1 MNLKRSLILFC
12 LIFFVFISNAQN
24 KQVLISAEYKNATIR
39 EFVSDLEQ
47 KTDYRFYYD
56 ALQFDSLRVT
66 LSAKD
71 DSVSSIIKKA
81 FLNTKF
87 RFAIDLKHNVFLTK
101 DLEIFASLPYGIF
114 DSERDSLKWK
124 GQQEILA
131 LADLSAAEVQSVQSS
146 ALSNKI
152 VQIGNKNAP
161 QKSGNIS
168 LAGYVRDAKTGTPVT
183 GAAVFIE
190 QPRIGTYTD
199 QFGYY
204 SLALPR
210 GPHVLNI
217 KALGI
222 IDLKRPII
230 LYSEGKLDIDIQS
243 QVLSLKEVIIS
254 AESSA
259 NVRNVQMGV
268 QKLSISSIKQVP
280 VAFGEADIMKVMLTL
295 PGVKSV
301 GEAGNGFNVR
311 GGAVDQNLI
320 QFDDLTIYNPSHFF
334 GFFSAFNPDVVKDVE
349 LYKSS
354 IPSRFGGRL
363 ASVLD
368 VNSRDGNNKKLSGK
382 AGIGLLTGRINLEGP
397 IIKDRTSFIMGARTT
412 YSNWILKLL
421 PDDSGYKNSK
431 AAFYDMNLRI
441 SHKINDKNSLYIS
454 GYLSDDN
461 SNLGGDT
468 TFTYSN
474 KNLSLKWKHIFSN
487 KLTGLVVGGFSR
499 YQYDNQS
506 DQNPVNA
513 YKMAFDINQAN
524 FKTDF
529 NYYLSPKH
537 TIDFGLSSIRYQL
550 HPGTYLPLGSRSLV
564 VSNVL
569 QTEQAIESAAYLGD
583 RFDLTDKLSLDLGV
597 RYSMFNYLG
606 PKSVNQY
613 LPGLPV
619 EPGNSTGSTNYQK
632 GELVKTYHGP
642 EMRFSGRYQFTDALS
657 VKAAYNTLR
666 QYIHLLTNSTAIS
679 PTDIWKLSDPNIK
692 PQYGDQFSLGLYR
705 NFKNN
710 TVELSVE
717 GYYKRLKDYLDYK
730 SGASLIMNHHIET
743 DVLNTK
749 GKAYGVEFLI
759 KKPVGKLNGWI
770 GYTYSRTL
778 LKTDDPTVGQLIN
791 RGNYYPANFDK
802 PNDLTLVG
810 NYRFSHRFSASFN
823 ATYSTGRPITVP
835 VGKYYYAGSLR
846 ASYSD
851 RNALRAPDYFRTDF
865 SVNIEGNHKIHQL
878 THSSWTIGVY
888 NLTGRDNAYSTYFIS
903 QKGVIRG
910 YQLSIFGNAIP
921 FVNYNI
927 RF

>member
-1 MNLKRSLILFC
+1 MNLKRFLSLFSF
-12 LIFFVFISNAQN
+12 IFFVFTANAQV
-24 KQVLISAEYKNATIR
+24 KQLISAEYKNATIK
-39 EFVSDLEQ
+39 ELVSDLE
-47 KTDYRFYYD
+47 KKSTYRFYYD
-56 ALQFDSLRVT
+56 ALQFDSLRVN
-66 LSAKD
+66 LSVQT
-71 DSVSSIIKKA
+71 DSVSSIIQKA
-81 FLNTKF
+81 FQNTKF
-87 RFAIDLKHNVFLTK
+87 RFAIDHNQNVFLTK
-101 DLEIFASLPYGIF
+101 ELEIFAALPYGIF
-114 DSERDSLKWK
+114 DSEHDSLKRN
-124 GQQEILA
+124 GQKEPIA
-131 LADLSAAEVQSVQSS
+131 LADLSSSEAQSVQSS
-146 ALSNKI
+146 VLSNKL
-152 VQIGNKNAP
+152 VQIGNKNAS
-161 QKSGNIS
+161 QKPGNIA
-168 LAGYVRDAKTGTPVT
+168 LAGYIRDSKTGAPII

-190 QPRIGTYTD
+190 QPRLGTYTD

-243 QVLSLKEVIIS
+243 QVLSLKEVVIS

-431 AAFYDMNLRI
+431 AAFYDMNLRL

-461 SNLGGDT
+461 SNLGSDT
-468 TFTYSN
+468 TFTYGN

-487 KLTGLVVGGFSR
+487 KLTGVVIGGFSR
-499 YQYDNQS
+499 YQYDNHS
-506 DQNPVNA
+506 EKNPVNA

-537 TIDFGLSSIRYQL
+537 TIDFGLSTIRYQL
-550 HPGTYLPLGSRSLV
+550 HPGTYQPHGSKSLV
-564 VSNVL
+564 LPDVL
-569 QTEQAIESAAYLGD
+569 QTEQALESGVYLGD

-613 LPGLPV
+613 LPGLPL
-619 EPGNSTGSTNYQK
+619 EQGNSTGSTNYQK
-632 GELVKTYHGP
+632 GELIQTYHGP
-642 EMRFSGRYQFTDALS
+642 EMRFSGRYQFNDALS

-666 QYIHLLTNSTAIS
+666 QYIHLLTNSTSIS

-823 ATYSTGRPITVP
+823 TTYSTGRPITVP

-851 RNALRAPDYFRTDF
+851 RNALRTPDYFRTDF

-888 NLTGRDNAYSTYFIS
+888 NITGRDNAYSTYFVS

-910 YQLSIFGNAIP
+910 YQLSIFGSAIP